1 MRYEITIEQAITV
14 PMLVKANSEAEAL
27 AIAARRLNDELTA
40 TPEAVG
46 DPTAEP
52 PRIRSARKLG
62 D

>member
-1 MRYEITIEQAITV
+1 MRYEITIEQTV
-14 PMLVKANSEAEAL
+14 TIPMIVEARSEAEAL
-27 AIAARRLNDELTA
+27 EVAARRLLGELSEF
-40 TPEAVG
+40 PEAMG